1 MREIKWVFS
10 FIKGKNAVLLALVWL
25 SGIAFTG
32 LLTIE
37 PMIIRHIVDDIL
49 TPMFH
54 DSSIKTEEVMGQMLP
69 MLFLTMVPYSLLT

>member
-25 SGIAFTG
+25 SGIVFTG
-32 LLTIE
+32 LLTVE

-49 TPMFH
+49 TPMFN
-54 DSSIKTEEVMGQMLP
+54 DSSIKTEDVMEQLVP
-69 MLFLTMVPYSLLT
+69 LLFLALGII